1 MAVNNEF
8 KVGDFAEVETPN
20 CDFNESEIVKI
31 RKFSQCG
38 KYAICNTENGTRGV
52 ILKRWLI
59 QTDKSF

>member
-1 MAVNNEF
+1 MAGNNEF

-38 KYAICNTENGTRGV
+38 KYAICNTENGTR
-52 ILKRWLI
+52 
-59 QTDKSF
+59 